1 MNVKLVKGYWF
12 SSLVLMFW
20 FPVCHYR
27 MFEQWY
33 SASEEVDSES
43 DSDHEESRDW
53 VQERARSMSRRRGSV
68 RPSDRPAQVGRDIPY
83 VVKVTPE

>member
-1 MNVKLVKGYWF
+1 VNVKLVKGYWF

-43 DSDHEESRDW
+43 DSDHEESRDGPG
-53 VQERARSMSRRRGSV
+53 EG
-68 RPSDRPAQVGRDIPY
+68 
-83 VVKVTPE
+83 